1 MEIEISLMERVKELR
16 HQLKQDNFL
25 YLSKLVSDKF
35 INEPRRDDPA
45 YSQKNESNN
54 EAQNELLISM

>member
-1 MEIEISLMERVKELR
+1 MERVKELR

-45 YSQKNESNN
+45 YPQKNESNN